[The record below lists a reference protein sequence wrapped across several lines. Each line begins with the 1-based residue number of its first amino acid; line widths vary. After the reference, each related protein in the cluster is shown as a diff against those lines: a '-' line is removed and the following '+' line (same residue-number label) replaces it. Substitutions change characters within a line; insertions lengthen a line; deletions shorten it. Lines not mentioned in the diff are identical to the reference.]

1 MNSSLPL
8 ALDPH
13 STTPMYAQIVEQIEG
28 LVKRGHLH
36 PGDRLPPERDLAR
49 RLVVARGTVKK
60 AYELLE
66 QRHLVEGTQGRG
78 TFIASARPEAAL
90 DRRERA
96 LGALSRALD
105 ACEELSFSPT
115 EVLSW
120 CQLLVRQ
127 RQEARAGVHA
137 LAVDC
142 NPEALDAFSRQLQDQ
157 LGIAIHGRLL
167 SELVAGLDPAGACA
181 PYDLVLVPATH
192 FDEVAPL
199 LAAVKDR
206 LVQVALAPTHATIAR
221 VGALPPDA
229 PVAVAARSSRF
240 HAIVGRWIAELTGRA
255 GEPRRVEL
263 DRLPEL
269 ELAGLHTVI
278 LPPGTWQRPADAVAL
293 ARAAAAG
300 VQVLFFEY
308 QVEQG
313 SIIHLQ
319 SLIKTIVQQRLES

>member
-1 MNSSLPL
+1 MNLSLPL

-66 QRHLVEGTQGRG
+66 QRRLVEGTQGRG
-78 TFIASARPEAAL
+78 TFISSARPEAAL

-105 ACEELSFSPT
+105 TCEELSFSPA

-137 LAVDC
+137 LALDC

-157 LGIAIHGRLL
+157 LGISIHGRLV
-167 SELVAGLDPAGACA
+167 SELFAGADPASACA
-181 PYDLVLVPATH
+181 PYDLLLVPATH
-192 FDEVAPL
+192 FDEVAPPL
-199 LAAVKDR
+199 SALKDR

-221 VGALPPDA
+221 VGALPTDA
-229 PVAVAARSSRF
+229 PIAVAARSLRF
-240 HAIVGRWIAELTGRA
+240 HTIVCRWIAELTGRSA
-255 GEPRRVEL
+255 EPRRLEL
-263 DRLPEL
+263 GRLPEL
-269 ELAGLHTVI
+269 DLSELHTLI
-278 LPPGTWQRPADAVAL
+278 LPPGTWQRPADTRAI
-293 ARAAAAG
+293 ARATTAG
-300 VQVLFFEY
+300 VQVLIFEY

>member
-1 MNSSLPL
+1 MTLPL

-13 STTPMYAQIVEQIEG
+13 SSTPMYAQIAEQVEG
-28 LVKRGHLH
+28 LVKRGRLH
-36 PGDRLPPERDLAR
+36 AGDRLPPERELAR

-66 QRHLVEGTQGRG
+66 RRGLIEGTQGRG
-78 TFIASARPEAAL
+78 TFVASGRPDASL

-105 ACEELSFSPT
+105 ACEELSFSPA

-137 LAVDC
+137 LALDC
-142 NPEALDAFSRQLQDQ
+142 NPEALAAFSRQLQDE
-157 LGIAIHGRLL
+157 LGISIHGKLV
-167 SELVAGLDPAGACA
+167 SELVDCIDPAGGCA

-199 LAAVKDR
+199 LKPLKDR
-206 LVQVALAPTHATIAR
+206 LAQVALAPAHGTIAR
-221 VGALPPDA
+221 IGALPPDA
-229 PVAVAARSSRF
+229 MVVVAARSQRF
-240 HAIVGRWIAELTGRA
+240 RAIVCRWLTELTGRSL
-255 GEPRRVEL
+255 EPRMVEQ
-263 DRLPEL
+263 DRLS
-269 ELAGLHTVI
+269 ELALDGLHTVI
-278 LPPGTWQRPADAVAL
+278 LPPGACHRSEDARFIS
-293 ARAAAAG
+293 RAAAAG
-300 VQVLFFEY
+300 VQVLPFEY

-319 SLIKTIVQQRLES
+319 SLIKGIVQQRLES

>member
-1 MNSSLPL
+1 MTLPL

-13 STTPMYAQIVEQIEG
+13 SSTPMYAQIVEQVEG
-28 LVKRGHLH
+28 LVKRGLLH
-36 PGDRLPPERDLAR
+36 PGDRLPPERELAR

-66 QRHLVEGTQGRG
+66 SRGLIEGTQGRG
-78 TFIASARPEAAL
+78 TFVATTRPDAAL

-96 LGALSRALD
+96 VGALSRALD
-105 ACEELSFSPT
+105 ACEELSFSPA

-137 LAVDC
+137 LALDC
-142 NPEALDAFSRQLQDQ
+142 NPEALASFSRQLQDE
-157 LGIAIHGRLL
+157 LGIAIHGRLIHDL
-167 SELVAGLDPAGACA
+167 FDGVDPAGSCA

-192 FDEVAPL
+192 FDEVAPA
-199 LAAVKDR
+199 LATVKDR
-206 LVQVALAPTHATIAR
+206 LVQVALAPAHGTIAR

-229 PVAVAARSSRF
+229 PVVVAARSRRF
-240 HAIVGRWIAELTGRA
+240 YGIVCRWLAELTGRTVA
-255 GEPRRVEL
+255 PRLVEPEGLPGLAL
-263 DRLPEL
+263 D
-269 ELAGLHTVI
+269 GLHTVI
-278 LPPGTWQRPADAVAL
+278 LPPGASQRPEEGRFF

-300 VQVLFFEY
+300 VQVFPFEY

-319 SLIKTIVQQRLES
+319 SLIKVIVQQRLES